1 MKNTFVSHLTILDS
15 QLNKVKTNAIYCQS
29 CRAANHLSE
38 THCRECGTRL
48 LLVVFPNS
56 LQYDT
61 NHVPT
66 YYEDHLLERVTL
78 LELRITQITER
89 LESAY
94 ELLNRGLDAFQ
105 KEQILLESFLETI
118 EELNPEFVKIITGK
132 SLEKIREQKIVRTGN
147 DEKKQILSEILAHH
161 KNPNAELFTHLIK
174 EGIKLLTENEEKEA
188 FQMLERAALLS
199 PNNVAL
205 HFLIAEN
212 LFRVDRYAEARN
224 HLEKIHE
231 HAPTDPKILLL
242 LGAICA
248 DYGETEKARKNLSI
262 LTGKRETASVVNFI
276 WGMLAASGAN
286 WTEAVAAFK
295 ESVGENESAEAN
307 YLIGCAYFELKKE
320 PSALLHLQKAVSID
334 PGFSDAL
341 FMQSVIYNSQN
352 DFELEKNALE
362 AAAGQKESGAQS
374 LEFLQGKKMIK
385 SETSLPFAHFQK
397 KNARILTGGSL
408 RLTKF
413 IREMIL
419 NAIDRNKSGKI

>member
-1 MKNTFVSHLTILDS
+1 M
-15 QLNKVKTNAIYCQS
+15 KTNAIYCQS

-89 LESAY
+89 LESAFD
-94 ELLNRGLDAFQ
+94 LLNRGLDAFQ
-105 KEQILLESFLETI
+105 REQILLESFLDTI
-118 EELNPEFVKIITGK
+118 EEINPEFTKIITGK
-132 SLEKIREQKIVRTGN
+132 SLEKIKELKNAKTEN
-147 DEKKQILSEILAHH
+147 DDKKQILNEILTLH

-174 EGIKLLTENEEKEA
+174 EGIKLLTEKEEKEA

-212 LFRVDRYAEARN
+212 LFRVDRYAEAKN
-224 HLEKIHE
+224 HLEKIIE
-231 HAPTDPKILLL
+231 QAPTDPKILLL

-248 DYGETEKARKNLSI
+248 DYGETEKARRLLSV

-276 WGMLAASGAN
+276 WGMLAASEGN

-295 ESVGENESAEAN
+295 ESANENESAEAN

-320 PSALLHLQKAVSID
+320 PAALTHLQKTVSLD
-334 PGFSDAL
+334 AGFSDAW
-341 FMQSVIYNSQN
+341 FMQSIIYNLQN
-352 DFELEKNALE
+352 DFEQERNALE
-362 AAAGQKESGAQS
+362 AAVKQKESGAQS

-385 SETSLPFAHFQK
+385 SETSLPFAHLRK
-397 KNARILTGGSL
+397 KNARILTNGSL

-413 IREMIL
+413 FREMIL
-419 NAIDRNKSGKI
+419 RAID